1 MAKNSLHMAGK
12 AVDIRLPGVSLA
24 DLRDAAMNCRSG
36 GVGFYPGEGFV
47 HVDTGSVRHW

>member
-24 DLRDAAMNCRSG
+24 DLRDADAVAQAAKPYSAQNISKPARK
-36 GVGFYPGEGFV
+36 E
-47 HVDTGSVRHW
+47 